1 MPFSQRNVFLAVHFK
16 YPLKILIKLLELMTN
31 KRKLFYIRI
40 PSNFKP
46 PPWPCISVHDVK
58 RAPFPTAKN
67 SHMCK
72 PS

>member
-16 YPLKILIKLLELMTN
+16 YPLKILIKLSELMTN

-46 PPWPCISVHDVK
+46 PPPCPCISVHDVK
-58 RAPFPTAKN
+58 RAPFPTAK
-67 SHMCK
+67 K
-72 PS
+72 Q